1 MGLTRRHFLQQA
13 GFSLLALGT
22 DLKPTNVSSKTSNS
36 YLQAL
41 STPRGRKL
49 ALLVGIDRYPF
60 SKNLAGCL
68 TDIELQRELLVGRFG
83 FHRPDV
89 VVLSDRQAT
98 REAIETAFIEHLI
111 EQAKEGDTVV
121 FHFSGYGNRVKIP
134 ALAESES
141 QRWAN
146 SLLPV
151 DGLLPTRGEPANN
164 ELLWETLAL
173 LGRSLATR
181 QVTFVLDT
189 SYRQTGQLLQGNFRS
204 RSPLVPVAES
214 PSPQELAFQ
223 SQLKSDLKLAQA
235 LRRSA
240 ATAFLAAA
248 NSEAALEVQWDGFNA
263 GLFTYTLVQSLWE
276 ATSPSTLY
284 VTLERTRERIRR
296 IAAQN
301 PQVLASEAS
310 EPFPPTYFVR
320 AMEPMGAEGVA
331 LSLEDNDTMVRLQL
345 AGLPPNVL
353 AYYQPNSRLLLDLK
367 PTSDASV
374 APETVPAPSRAIPIQ
389 VRSRVGLIAAAKV
402 ISSALPEGYSLQPG
416 LLAREQI
423 RILPRNVGLIVA
435 LATDL
440 ERIERVDAT
449 SALSNA
455 VGVSS
460 VAAAGDQTADCLFG
474 KGSALNI
481 EVSPPESA
489 ANPVPSGRGY
499 ELSSIGHISL
509 PNTLGA
515 PGEAIA
521 SAVDRLKPKL
531 QTLLAEKLWRLTL
544 NEASSRLEVR
554 VQLMGSEPQ
563 GQPWL
568 ERSCTRSPRVPSP
581 QATSL
586 NAQLPQIPV
595 GTRLQYVVEN
605 FSDRPVYFLL
615 FGLNA
620 RKEPIA
626 LYSTETRENTSK
638 PIPIA
643 IEPGTPLTLPQNANT
658 PWTVPDAI
666 GIAEFYAIVSI
677 APFPKTLEAL
687 AAVPDAPGTGEQL
700 RKLPNPMEVAR
711 ALLQDLHDASAVPAD
726 WVGTPTDVW
735 ALDVNAWATFDL
747 VYEVI
752 AAG

>member
-22 DLKPTNVSSKTSNS
+22 DLKPTNVPSKTSNS

-68 TDIELQRELLVGRFG
+68 MDIELQRELLVGRLG
-83 FHRPDV
+83 FHRSDV
-89 VVLSDRQAT
+89 LALSDRSAT
-98 REAIETAFIEHLI
+98 REAIETAFVEHLI

-121 FHFSGYGNRVKIP
+121 FHFSGYGNRVKMP
-134 ALAESES
+134 ALTESES
-141 QRWAN
+141 ERWTN

-151 DGLLPTRGEPANN
+151 DGLLPTKGEPANN

-189 SYRQTGQLLQGNFRS
+189 SYRQTGQLLHGNLRS

-223 SQLKSDLKLAQA
+223 TQLKSNLKLSQT
-235 LRRSA
+235 LHRSA
-240 ATAFLAAA
+240 ATALLAAA
-248 NSEAALEVQWDGFNA
+248 ESEAALEVQWDGFNA

-276 ATSPSTLY
+276 TTSPSTLY
-284 VTLERTRERIRR
+284 VTLERTHDRIRR
-296 IAAQN
+296 ITAQN
-301 PQVLASEAS
+301 PRALVPEPS
-310 EPFPPTYFVR
+310 EPLPPTYFVP
-320 AMEPMGAEGVA
+320 AAEPMGAEGVV
-331 LSLEDNDTMVRLQL
+331 LSLEDNDTIVRLQL
-345 AGLPPNVL
+345 AGLPSNVL
-353 AYYQPNSRLLLDLK
+353 AYYQPNSRLLLDLRS
-367 PTSDASV
+367 PSETSDT
-374 APETVPAPSRAIPIQ
+374 PKTVSAPSLAIPIQ

-402 ISSALPEGYSLQPG
+402 MNSTLPEGHSLQPG

-435 LATDL
+435 LAGDL

-449 SALSNA
+449 SALSNVA
-455 VGVSS
+455 GIASVG
-460 VAAAGDQTADCLFG
+460 AAGEQMADCLFG
-474 KGSALNI
+474 KGGALNAV
-481 EVSPPESA
+481 VSPPEGA

-499 ELSSIGHISL
+499 ELLTIGRISL

-531 QTLLAEKLWRLTL
+531 HTLLAEKLWRLTL
-544 NEASSRLEVR
+544 NEDSSRLEVR
-554 VQLMGSEPQ
+554 VQLMGTEPQ
-563 GQPWL
+563 AQPWL
-568 ERSCTRSPRVPSP
+568 ERSSRRSLRVPPP
-581 QATSL
+581 QVVPL
-586 NAQLPQIPV
+586 NDREPQITV
-595 GTRLQYVVEN
+595 GTRLQYVIDN

-626 LYSTETRENTSK
+626 LYSTKTIDNSSK
-638 PIPIA
+638 PLPIA

-658 PWTVPDAI
+658 PWTVPDAV
-666 GIAEFYAIVSI
+666 GITEFYAIVSI
-677 APFPKTLEAL
+677 APFSKTLEAL

-700 RKLPNPMEVAR
+700 RKLPNPVEVAR
-711 ALLQDLHDASAVPAD
+711 AVLQDLHDASTVPVD
-726 WVGTPTDVW
+726 WVGTPTDVC
-735 ALDVNAWATFDL
+735 ALNVNAWATFDF
-747 VYEVI
+747 VYEVV